1 MLTYLILK
9 QQPIQQFKCLV
20 VKKYCEWEKGGFGN
34 TIYMCVCVCVC
45 MNGEVDFGLRY
56 DPQVKLNKKIN
67 KYTNNNNNNKPF
79 VSKFRVNYGFL
90 TNYIGSANGFF
101 FPLFYL
107 FEVLILILK
116 KEKGNTLCPVPNYM
130 SSFLLLLML
139 FFPLIS

>member
-1 MLTYLILK
+1 MRKRGIRKYYIYIYIYL
-9 QQPIQQFKCLV
+9 
-20 VKKYCEWEKGGFGN
+20 
-34 TIYMCVCVCVC
+34 CVCVC

-101 FPLFYL
+101 FSS
-107 FEVLILILK
+107 ILSI
-116 KEKGNTLCPVPNYM
+116 
-130 SSFLLLLML
+130 
-139 FFPLIS
+139 

>member
-1 MLTYLILK
+1 MRKRGIR
-9 QQPIQQFKCLV
+9 
-20 VKKYCEWEKGGFGN
+20 KYY
-34 TIYMCVCVCVC
+34 ICVCVCV
-45 MNGEVDFGLRY
+45 NGEVDFGLRY

-107 FEVLILILK
+107 FEVMLSILK
-116 KEKGNTLCPVPNYM
+116 KKSCALCHFPNYM
-130 SSFLLLLML
+130 FFFFITSTNVIFHLNFLLFLINSLLL
-139 FFPLIS
+139 FL

>member
-1 MLTYLILK
+1 M
-9 QQPIQQFKCLV
+9 
-20 VKKYCEWEKGGFGN
+20 
-34 TIYMCVCVCVC
+34 CVCVC

-107 FEVLILILK
+107 FEVMLSILK
-116 KEKGNTLCPVPNYM
+116 KKVVLFVTSLITCSFFFITSTNAIFHLN
-130 SSFLLLLML
+130 FLLFLINSLLL
-139 FFPLIS
+139 FL

>member
-1 MLTYLILK
+1 MRKRGIR
-9 QQPIQQFKCLV
+9 
-20 VKKYCEWEKGGFGN
+20 KYY
-34 TIYMCVCVCVC
+34 ICVCVCV
-45 MNGEVDFGLRY
+45 NGEVDFGLRY

-107 FEVLILILK
+107 FEVMLSILK
-116 KEKGNTLCPVPNYM
+116 KKSCALCHFPNYM
-130 SSFLLLLML
+130 FFFLLLLLML
-139 FFPLIS
+139 FFTLISYSFLLIHYFFFFEHD